1 MINNNHIL
9 IIDDDQLTQ
18 RLFGAKLSKAGFQ
31 ILYANDG
38 NTGREMA
45 RRFQPA
51 LVLLDIRMP
60 GMDGF
65 ATAKLLR
72 GEAQTKNIPVVFLT
86 NEDLSL
92 EGEKWAKELWIDDY
106 IHKST
111 DLELVVKRVKAV
123 LKKSPHSR

>member
-1 MINNNHIL
+1 MTNQPHIL
-9 IIDDDQLTQ
+9 IIDDDPLTQ

-38 NTGREMA
+38 ATGREMA

-60 GMDGF
+60 GQDGF

-72 GEAQTKNIPVVFLT
+72 EETRTKDIPVAFLT
-86 NEDLSL
+86 NEDLSM
-92 EGEKWAKELWIDDY
+92 EGEKWAKELWVEDY

-111 DLELVVKRVKAV
+111 DLDEVVKRVETI
-123 LKKSPHSR
+123 LKRPQRG